1 MLKRPC
7 RASAFWAG
15 YGQTFL
21 RNIRLLVSG
30 LEGRFLSERSAGE
43 EVSQLLFAA
52 RECCRDQLYVPAASF
67 GIDSAELDRD
77 DAPRLRFC
85 AEGAHAD
92 HARPK
97 AEAV

>member
-1 MLKRPC
+1 MLKRSLS
-7 RASAFWAG
+7 ASAFWAG
-15 YGQTFL
+15 YGKTFL
-21 RNIRLLVSG
+21 RHLRLLVSG
-30 LEGRFLSERSAGE
+30 LEARFLSERSAGE

-77 DAPRLRFC
+77 DAPRLRIRVKS
-85 AEGAHAD
+85 AHAD

-97 AEAV
+97 AEAL